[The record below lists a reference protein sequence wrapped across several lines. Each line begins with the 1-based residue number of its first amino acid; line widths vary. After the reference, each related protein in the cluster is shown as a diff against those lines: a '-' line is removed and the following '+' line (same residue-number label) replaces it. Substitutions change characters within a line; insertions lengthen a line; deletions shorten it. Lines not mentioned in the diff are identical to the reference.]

1 MDAGAKFVMLAP
13 VLPMVLLVVAFW
25 QLPWTPLR
33 LAGLVIFVGSFIL
46 LTMAR
51 INLGNSF
58 SVTPQARQVTKH
70 GVYSKV
76 RHPIYVFS
84 TLLFAG
90 LIFYVDRPIF
100 LLLFLVLI
108 PVQAL
113 RARAEERVLEEKFGE
128 EYVNYRTTTWM

>member
-13 VLPMVLLVVAFW
+13 ILPMVVFVAAFW
-25 QLPWTPLR
+25 RAPWTPLR
-33 LAGLVIFVGSFIL
+33 VAGLFLFVSSFVL
-46 LTMAR
+46 LTLAR

-58 SVTPQARQVTKH
+58 SVTPQARRVVKH

-76 RHPIYVFS
+76 RHPVYVFS

-90 LIFYVDRPIF
+90 LIFYVNRPIF

-108 PVQAL
+108 PVQVL
-113 RARAEERVLEEKFGE
+113 RARAEERVLEDKFGE
-128 EYVNYRTTTWM
+128 EYV